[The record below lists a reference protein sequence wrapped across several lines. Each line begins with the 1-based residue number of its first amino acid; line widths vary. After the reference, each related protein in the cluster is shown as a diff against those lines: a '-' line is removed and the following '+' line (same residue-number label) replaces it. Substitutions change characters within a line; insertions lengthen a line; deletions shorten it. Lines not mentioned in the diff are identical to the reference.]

1 MTKPFSQSCEN
12 NKQAI
17 LNVLAGEFTQ
27 PQRIL
32 EVGTGSAQHAVY
44 FAAKLP
50 HLTWQTSDLTCNHAG
65 IHSWL
70 DSVSLA
76 NLQRPLLLD
85 LNQSWP
91 IEKVDGIFTANTL
104 HIVSWS
110 LVKNFFQGAGEH
122 LLSGGKLCIY
132 GPFNYQGQFTS
143 QSNADFDVW
152 LKNIDVERGIRD
164 IEAISKLANQQNM
177 ILMEDHAMPANNRLL
192 VFVKSSLT
200 D

>member
-17 LNVLAGEFTQ
+17 LSVLNSEFIQ

-32 EVGTGSAQHAVY
+32 EIGTGSAQHAVY

-50 HLTWQTSDLTCNHAG
+50 HLTWQTSDLACNHAG
-65 IHSWL
+65 INCWL
-70 DSVSLA
+70 DSVSLT

-85 LNQSWP
+85 LHQPWP

-104 HIVSWS
+104 HIVSWP
-110 LVKNFFQGAGEH
+110 LVKKFFQGVGEH
-122 LLSGGKLCIY
+122 LSLGGKLCIY
-132 GPFNYQGQFTS
+132 GPFNYMGKFTS

-152 LKNIDVERGIRD
+152 LKDLDAERGIRN
-164 IEAISKLANQQNM
+164 IEAISKLAIEQGLTL
-177 ILMEDHAMPANNRLL
+177 IHDHTMPANNRLL
-192 VFVKSSLT
+192 VFVRS
-200 D
+200 

>member
-17 LNVLAGEFTQ
+17 LTALTGEFLQ

-32 EVGTGSAQHAVY
+32 EIGTGSAQHAVY
-44 FAAKLP
+44 FAAQLP
-50 HLTWQTSDLTCNHAG
+50 HLTWQTSDLACNHAG

-76 NLQRPLLLD
+76 NLQRPILLD
-85 LNQSWP
+85 LNQPWP
-91 IEKVDGIFTANTL
+91 IDNVDGIFTANTL
-104 HIVSWS
+104 HIVSWR
-110 LVKNFFQGAGEH
+110 LVKNFFQGVGEH
-122 LLSGGKLCIY
+122 LSSDGKLCIY

-164 IEAISKLANQQNM
+164 IEAISQLANQQGL
-177 ILMEDHAMPANNRLL
+177 ILRDDHAMPANNRLL
-192 VFVKSSLT
+192 VFVKS
-200 D
+200 

>member
-17 LNVLAGEFTQ
+17 LSALTGEFTQ

-32 EVGTGSAQHAVY
+32 EIGTGSAQHAVY

-50 HLTWQTSDLTCNHAG
+50 HLTWQTSDLACNHAG

-76 NLQRPLLLD
+76 NLQRPILLD
-85 LNQSWP
+85 LNQPWP
-91 IEKVDGIFTANTL
+91 IDNVDGIFTANTL
-104 HIVSWS
+104 HIVSWP
-110 LVKNFFQGAGEH
+110 LVINFFQGVGEH
-122 LLSGGKLCIY
+122 LSSGGKLCIY

-164 IEAISKLANQQNM
+164 IEAISQLANQQGL
-177 ILMEDHAMPANNRLL
+177 ILRDDYAMPANNRLL
-192 VFVKSSLT
+192 VFVKS
-200 D
+200 